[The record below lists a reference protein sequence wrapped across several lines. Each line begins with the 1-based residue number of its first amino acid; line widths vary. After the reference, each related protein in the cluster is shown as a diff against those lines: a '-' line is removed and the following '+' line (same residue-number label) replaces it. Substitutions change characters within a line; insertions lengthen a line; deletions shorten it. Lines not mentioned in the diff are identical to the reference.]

1 MPNITLTASTPGT
14 ITREA
19 IQLVERLN
27 PAPDRR
33 VWIALCLAAARR
45 AKLPEH
51 EIEALRGLFYLRS
64 VDAEDAAKGS

>member
-1 MPNITLTASTPGT
+1 MPNVHLTASTPGI

-19 IQLVERLN
+19 IQLVERLH

-45 AKLPEH
+45 AKLPEL
-51 EIEALRGLFYLRS
+51 EIEALRGLFALRAI
-64 VDAEDAAKGS
+64 DAEDAAKGS